1 MTWKALKA
9 RLSDPIV
16 LGGLLLLVIGEI
28 QAQSNVLL
36 DWLSPE
42 AAGRVLSAIGIVA
55 MVIRYIQVL
64 PAPKEE
70 NSEDPTAE

>member
-1 MTWKALKA
+1 MTWKTLKA

-42 AAGRVLSAIGIVA
+42 AAGRVLSLIGIVA
-55 MVIRYIQVL
+55 MAIRYIQAL
-64 PAPKEE
+64 PAPQEDNGEE
-70 NSEDPTAE
+70 SGV

>member
-70 NSEDPTAE
+70 NSEDSTAG

>member
-16 LGGLLLLVIGEI
+16 AGGLLLLVIGEI

-36 DWLSPE
+36 DWLSPA
-42 AAGRVLSAIGIVA
+42 AAGRVLSLIGIVA
-55 MVIRYIQVL
+55 MVIRYIQAL
-64 PAPKEE
+64 PAPKED
-70 NSEDPTAE
+70 NGEDSGV